1 MKNLSVNHLKK
12 NIRGTLIAVI
22 IYKNNF
28 YLFSD
33 GRVVGATNKNIVSE
47 SFSKLHKLTNY
58 TAMLTAGRY
67 LPNLVP
73 EIVKKCDQKGVV
85 FINAIIEIAKTEMEK
100 QWKEHLN
107 EVEGKEFKDNRLFCF
122 IVGYNKKEKPHL
134 YYLDNQTSI
143 PFLPQKRELN
153 QDIEIAALST
163 GSSNYGSENPGNELS
178 YFIKLEYERGNFED
192 NTGTKIYNAFGNTQL
207 KLSLI
212 NQSIGGNIFMSI
224 IDFENGYQLKR

>member
-1 MKNLSVNHLKK
+1 MKYSSIDHLKK

-22 IYKNNF
+22 FYRKNF

-33 GRVVGATNKNIVSE
+33 GRVLNAKYRNIISE

-107 EVEGKEFKDNRLFCF
+107 EVEGEDFKDNRLFCF
-122 IVGYNKKEKPHL
+122 IVGYNKKEKPHS
-134 YYLDNQTSI
+134 YYLDNQTST

-163 GSSNYGSENPGNELS
+163 GSSNYSAENPGNELS
-178 YFIKLEYERGNFED
+178 YFIKLEYEKGNFED
-192 NTGTKIYNAFGNTQL
+192 NTGTKIYNAFRNTQL

-212 NQSIGGNIFMSI
+212 NQSIGGNVFMSI
-224 IDFENGYQLKR
+224 LDFENGYQNM

>member
-1 MKNLSVNHLKK
+1 MKYLSIDHLKK

-22 IYKNNF
+22 VYKKNF

-33 GRVVGATNKNIVSE
+33 GRILNATNRNIVSE

-107 EVEGKEFKDNRLFCF
+107 EVEGEDFKDNRLFCF

-134 YYLDNQTSI
+134 YYLDNQTST
-143 PFLPQKRELN
+143 PFLPQKREVN
-153 QDIEIAALST
+153 QDIGIAALSAG
-163 GSSNYGSENPGNELS
+163 GSNFIVENPADDLGCFL
-178 YFIKLEYERGNFED
+178 KLEAEKGNFED
-192 NTGTKIYNAFGNTQL
+192 NAGTKIYNAFRNTQL
-207 KLSLI
+207 KLSSI

-224 IDFENGYQLKR
+224 LDFENGYQNM